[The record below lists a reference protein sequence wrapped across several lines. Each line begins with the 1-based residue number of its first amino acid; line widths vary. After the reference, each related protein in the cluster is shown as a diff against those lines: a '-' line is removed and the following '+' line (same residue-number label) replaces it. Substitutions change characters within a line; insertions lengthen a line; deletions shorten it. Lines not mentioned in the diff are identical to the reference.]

1 MNLIKLNCNSCNA
14 PLELD
19 LDNMQAYCPYCGN
32 KLMFDVDQ
40 IGLIYAEREKT
51 KRVEIVEN
59 EKTKRKLSEFEHDTK
74 SKRFKGSLLAF
85 ILLVIVIS
93 AAVYYGHYSVL
104 RRSHE
109 KEHYE
114 RVAYLEQLETE
125 IDAAIMAGDYVTAR
139 LKANKLYCDDGWSY
153 DESSNW
159 DRKRWNYIDMID
171 EKEEQI
177 AEEKREQEKNNPDN
191 IYMPS
196 SSKDFK
202 GLDYEDVMRQL
213 RALGFTNVSSQPA
226 TEPAGLFKK
235 KNTVEHI
242 LVGDVTKFSEKDYFL
257 KDTKIIVYYYVKK

>member
-14 PLELD
+14 QLELD

-40 IGLIYAEREKT
+40 IGLMYAEREKT
-51 KRVEIVEN
+51 KRAEIKES
-59 EKTKRKLSEFEHDTK
+59 ETTKRKQMDYEYNSKAKKFEWKKSVIGAVFTLLLVVGFFAFCYYGIKYIDDYDKKAHDEIIADLQQTEEEIK
-74 SKRFKGSLLAF
+74 TAISNEDYDSASLL
-85 ILLVIVIS
+85 V
-93 AAVYYGHYSVL
+93 
-104 RRSHE
+104 
-109 KEHYE
+109 
-114 RVAYLEQLETE
+114 
-125 IDAAIMAGDYVTAR
+125 
-139 LKANKLYCDDGWSY
+139 NKLRSDDLS
-153 DESSNW
+153 
-159 DRKRWNYIDMID
+159 
-171 EKEEQI
+171 KEESKVW
-177 AEEKREQEKNNPDN
+177 EETRKTYSELIEKKRKEQEINDPNN
-191 IYMPS
+191 IFMPS